1 MDLKKFLDKMRKIEN
16 NLLDAINDEENK
28 FNDNYFNKKEN
39 FLANPNDQKDFRSFI
54 SLIGNISTNHHR
66 SPTFI
71 DRIEKILLLFKDD
84 LVNKLTSKEICE
96 TFVHNKVIF
105 LFLIKN
111 DIFKMDNFNI
121 KLIKKYIKDTKYFE
135 PEITKKKYD
144 PESLSDEYIDNREKG
159 ENESQLCQIIRSDS
173 IDDFIIYVNRTNLS
187 LNSTIKTSEFETNQ
201 LLLTRPPTL
210 IEYASFFGSI
220 QIVNYLFFNKAT
232 ITGSIWK
239 YSIHSNND
247 ELIYFLLRKQI
258 QPDDQTYEEVFLES
272 IKCFHNQIAHY
283 IEDNL
288 LKDKDDNSEE
298 EDDDKDNSDDD
309 EDDDKDSSD
318 DDEDEEDYR
327 VHIYNS
333 YRTNKLEKVSFKYNN
348 YEFYPERISIW
359 SILFLN
365 AKNESE
371 LADLYLESQNI
382 NKYFIF
388 NDDDYEK
395 VNKNCMKNKQTGEIY
410 DVDLAESSINNIHIV
425 LFDEAIRLKD
435 FPSILEIK
443 GFGFTEEDRMPFFL
457 YDHLKIDYLVNL
469 YKKELTGTQR
479 YILILGITIAMKFL
493 HDNNIIL
500 HNLSPLIILID
511 NNLYPLINITRFFYI
526 NDINLFHDP
535 KLLFFSSPESF
546 CSGKATFAGNVY
558 TYSLIVYMIITGT
571 FPFNFQH
578 IRSNFG
584 IFRRVEAGL
593 RPSTDNIHSDTI
605 REFLYLCWHSDP
617 QKRLSFDQILDEITR
632 EEFYSYFRSFDKELV
647 KKYLDAFTQEDFK
660 KLKDYF

>member
-1 MDLKKFLDKMRKIEN
+1 MDLKTFLDKMRKIEN
-16 NLLDAINDEENK
+16 NLLDAINDEGNK

-39 FLANPNDQKDFRSFI
+39 FIANPNYQKDFRSFI
-54 SLIGNISTNHHR
+54 SLIGNISNNHHR

-84 LVNKLTSKEICE
+84 LVNKLSSKEICE

-111 DIFKMDNFNI
+111 DIFKMDDSNI

-144 PESLSDEYIDNREKG
+144 PESLSNEYLDNREKG

-173 IDDFIIYVNRTNLS
+173 IDDFIIYVNKTNLS

-288 LKDKDDNSEE
+288 LKDKDDNSDEE
-298 EDDDKDNSDDD
+298 EDDEDNSDDD
-309 EDDDKDSSD
+309 EDDKDSSD
-318 DDEDEEDYR
+318 EEEEYR
-327 VHIYNS
+327 AHFYNS
-333 YRTNKLEKVSFKYNN
+333 HRTNKLEKVSFKYNN

-382 NKYFIF
+382 NKYIIF
-388 NDDDYEK
+388 NDDNYER
-395 VNKNCMKNKQTGEIY
+395 VGKNCMKNKQTGEIY
-410 DVDLAESSINNIHIV
+410 DVVLAESSINNTHIH
-425 LFDEAIRLKD
+425 LFDEAIRFKD

-443 GFGFTEEDRMPFFL
+443 GFGLTKEDRMPFFL
-457 YDHLKIDYLVNL
+457 YDHFKNKNLVYL
-469 YKKELTGTQR
+469 YRIELTGTQR
-479 YILILGITIAMKFL
+479 YILILGITLAMKFL

-500 HNLSPLIILID
+500 HNLSPGIILID
-511 NNLYPLINITRFFYI
+511 DNLYPLINITSFRYYD
-526 NDINLFHDP
+526 DINLFGVPDH
-535 KLLFFSSPESF
+535 FCFSSPETFS
-546 CSGKATFAGNVY
+546 SRKATSAGNVY
-558 TYSLIVYMIITGT
+558 TYSLIVYMIITGK
-571 FPFNFQH
+571 FPFDFKLIRNKYNFFQ
-578 IRSNFG
+578 RA
-584 IFRRVEAGL
+584 EAGF
-593 RPSTDNIHSDTI
+593 RPNTNNIYSVTI
-605 REFLYLCWHSDP
+605 RKFLELCWHGDP
-617 QKRLSFDQILDEITR
+617 TKRLSFDEILDEITK
-632 EEFYSYFRSFDKELV
+632 EEFYSYFEPFDNELV

-660 KLKDYF
+660 KLKDKF